1 MTKTWV
7 ALAAA
12 VLLFSGSAMAA
23 EWSESFTELDAD
35 GSGSISRAE
44 FNKLSDVIGDAT
56 FAPTFSALDENNSNS
71 ISQSEWD
78 NGKNMKEEYGTRF
91 RECDKSWC

>member
-23 EWSESFTELDAD
+23 EWAESFTELDAD

-44 FNKLSDVIGDAT
+44 FNKLPEVIGDAT
-56 FAPTFSALDENNSNS
+56 FAPTFNALDENNSNS
-71 ISQSEWD
+71 VSKSEWE
-78 NGKNMKEEYGTRF
+78 NGASMKEEYGTRF

>member
-7 ALAAA
+7 AVAAI
-12 VLLFSGSAMAA
+12 LMLSSSAMAA
-23 EWSESFTELDAD
+23 EWGESFTELDAD

-56 FAPTFSALDENNSNS
+56 FAPTFNALDENNSNS
-71 ISQSEWD
+71 ISKAEWE
-78 NGKNMKEEYGTRF
+78 NGASMKEEYGTRF